1 MQSNILL
8 SGATGLVGSALQTS
22 LQDGKHTIRQLVRH
36 PVHPDTPNVS
46 WDPASGK
53 LESEKLEGLTAA
65 VHLAGEPIAARR
77 WRPEQKKRIRD
88 SRVDGTRLLAES
100 LARAKE
106 KPQVLVCASAIGFY
120 GARGDEALTEQSKPG
135 EGFLAEVTQD
145 WEAAAD
151 PARDAGIRV
160 VHLRLGVVLS
170 PKGGAL
176 AKMLTPFRLGLG
188 GPLGDG
194 TPWMSWVTLA
204 DVVNVL
210 RLAVERETMAGPYN
224 LTAPNPVR
232 NRDFAKAL
240 GQAVHR
246 PAVLPLPAFA
256 IRTLLGEMGETL
268 LLHSAKVLPERLTET
283 EGFTFQ
289 HPELL
294 PALQE
299 MLPR

>member
-8 SGATGLVGSALQTS
+8 SGSTGLVGTALQAS
-22 LQDGKHTIRQLVRH
+22 LQDGRHAIRQLVRH
-36 PVHPDTPNVS
+36 PVHPDTRNVS

-77 WRPEQKKRIRD
+77 WNPEQKKRIRD
-88 SRVDGTRLLAES
+88 SRVEGTRLLAES

-106 KPQVLVCASAIGFY
+106 KPDVLVCASAIGYY
-120 GARGDEALTEQSKPG
+120 GARGDEELTEQSKPG
-135 EGFLAEVTQD
+135 EGFLAEVTRD
-145 WEAAAD
+145 WEEAAN
-151 PARDAGIRV
+151 PAREAGIRV

-194 TPWMSWVTLA
+194 TPWMSWVTLT
-204 DVVNVL
+204 DVVSVF
-210 RLAVERETMAGPYN
+210 RLALDRKDMEGAYN
-224 LTAPNPVR
+224 VTAPHPVR

-268 LLHSAKVLPERLTET
+268 LLHSARVLPNKLTET
-283 EGFTFQ
+283 ENFTFQ

-294 PALQE
+294 PALE
-299 MLPR
+299 AMLPR